1 MNYLLQAIN
10 KATHTPAPMRKI
22 AEKRQFSSLHSL
34 FSEVFAEMADYHG
47 ECYVVLDDYH
57 LIHDETIH
65 EANALFLKAHA
76 R

>member
-1 MNYLLQAIN
+1 
-10 KATHTPAPMRKI
+10 MRKI

-65 EANALFLKAHA
+65 EAMRFS
-76 R
+76 